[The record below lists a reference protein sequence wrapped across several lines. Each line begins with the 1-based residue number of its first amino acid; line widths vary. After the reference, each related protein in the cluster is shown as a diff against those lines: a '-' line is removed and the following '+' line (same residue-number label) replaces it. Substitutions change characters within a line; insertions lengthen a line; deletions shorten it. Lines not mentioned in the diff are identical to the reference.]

1 MTSDTSVKANAG
13 SKMLN
18 IDKSAK
24 QSETRKATPV
34 PNNVMEISMARKEYL
49 KKYGTAQ
56 AEPTQLSPA

>member
-1 MTSDTSVKANAG
+1 MSNDTSYLANAG

-24 QSETRKATPV
+24 QSQTRKATPV
-34 PNNVMEISMARKEYL
+34 PNNVMEISMARKECL